1 MVELL
6 IVASVVFV
14 LVSGITLT
22 LSQAGQQVWVRMDG
36 ALVSLSDA
44 QRALD
49 RVSEDL
55 RQASQANL
63 VCAAGQLDFDL
74 IGGGHITYIL
84 DANTKRLTRDD
95 ATLAKV
101 VADGIASFTP
111 TCQAGSGLVRLH
123 LLAQRTTPAGSWN
136 QPLDS
141 QVFVQNP

>member
-14 LVSGITLT
+14 LIGGITLT
-22 LSQAGQQVWVRMDG
+22 LSQAGKQVWVRTDG
-36 ALVSLSDA
+36 AFVSLSDA

-74 IGGGHITYIL
+74 IGGDHITYAL
-84 DANTKRLTRDD
+84 NTNTGLLTRTD
-95 ATLAKV
+95 AAAPKV
-101 VADGIASFTP
+101 VADGIATFTP
-111 TCQAGSGLVRLH
+111 SCQSGSGLVRLH
-123 LLAQRTTPAGSWN
+123 VLAQKTTPSGTWN